1 MFGPSLHNVLH
12 IQSDSRRG
20 IHQKQNAKVWI
31 YLGWIYF
38 ENLPKWSP
46 SPAIIVVLIG
56 NLCLIPSSIIGRGRW
71 PGTNGY
77 NGVKRAV
84 RGPPAEPPPFQSYCG
99 GYCKAY
105 WADTSP
111 TPLQL
116 YEHIQDRCG
125 CCRRTRFSF
134 HSSPSS
140 SAVTKTSTFFSR
152 SLSLS

>member
-31 YLGWIYF
+31 YWGWIYF

-56 NLCLIPSSIIGRGRW
+56 NLCLIPGSIIGRGGRW

-77 NGVKRAV
+77 NGVKRRS
-84 RGPPAEPPPFQSYCG
+84 RGPPPPIPELLWGGIVGYCGYCGVLWGGIVKRIGPTPPP
-99 GYCKAY
+99 
-105 WADTSP
+105 DTSP
-111 TPLQL
+111 TPENTFRDLQQSFL
-116 YEHIQDRCG
+116 VG
-125 CCRRTRFSF
+125 C
-134 HSSPSS
+134 
-140 SAVTKTSTFFSR
+140 
-152 SLSLS
+152 